1 VNDLQHTPDHEALNE
16 LLPWYVNDTL
26 NDTERQLV
34 RQHLH
39 DCEACRGDVE
49 LLSRVQRGMRNDSPA
64 PLVPAPRKDALLAAL
79 DAAARAGTR
88 RRRWPLLAAAASIL
102 VAVAAA
108 ALWPVLRG
116 TGVDPQRF
124 HTATSAAGHD
134 AINYVVE
141 LQFRPDVGAAQRNAV
156 LESLGTNLL
165 VVPVSERMYRITLGL
180 GPVPLVDLE
189 RYVAGIESRPEIA
202 SARVVAVQLPVE

>member
-1 VNDLQHTPDHEALNE
+1 VNELLHTPEHTALNE

-39 DCEACRGDVE
+39 DCEACRDDVE
-49 LLSRVQRGMRNDSPA
+49 LLSRVQRGMRTDSPA
-64 PLVPAPRKDALLAAL
+64 PLVPAPRKGALLAAL
-79 DAAARAGTR
+79 DAAPRAGP
-88 RRRWPLLAAAASIL
+88 RRWPWIAAAASLLI
-102 VAVAAA
+102 AVAAA
-108 ALWPVLRG
+108 ALLPLLRS

-141 LQFRPDVGAAQRNAV
+141 LQFRPDVGATQRTAL

-180 GPVPLVDLE
+180 GPVPLADLE
-189 RYVAGIESRPEIA
+189 RYVSGIESRPEIA